1 MAMVKVGV
9 IGATGYVGVE
19 LIRLLQQHPFVML
32 TYAATES
39 YAGQFL
45 GEVYP
50 HLQEDVSF
58 VAEKLDSDVAID
70 RCDLLFI
77 ALPHGHAARLAP
89 QFLAAGKKVIDLG
102 ADFRLKNPEQYK
114 QWYGVDPA
122 AVSELNK
129 AVYGLPELGV
139 REAIQT
145 ASLIANPGCYP
156 TGAIL
161 AALPALKSGLIELDS
176 CIFDAKSGVSGAGRG
191 VNLGVHYC
199 EVTENFKAYHV
210 AGQHRHTPEI
220 EQALSSISNA
230 SINIQFTPHLLPMVR
245 GLLTTAY
252 FKLKTPITSDDV
264 YEIYHDYYVDESFVR
279 LCTLG
284 NLPETKHVRGSNY
297 CDIGIQV
304 DEKTQRLVVVSVI
317 DNLVKGASGQA
328 IQNMNLM
335 YQFPET
341 VGLKNNISFYP

>member
-1 MAMVKVGV
+1 MVKVGV
-9 IGATGYVGVE
+9 IGSTGYVGVE
-19 LIRLLQQHPFVML
+19 LIRLLKQHPFITL

-39 YAGQFL
+39 YDGYCL
-45 GEVYP
+45 DEVYP
-50 HLQEDVSF
+50 HLQEDVSL
-58 VAEKLDSDVAID
+58 VANKLDTNVAID

-89 QFLAAGKKVIDLG
+89 EFLAAGKKVIDLG
-102 ADFRLKNPEQYK
+102 ADFRLKNPEHYK
-114 QWYGVDPA
+114 QWYGVEPA
-122 AVSELNK
+122 AIHELDK

-161 AALPALKSGLIELDS
+161 AALPALKAELIDLNS

-191 VNLGVHYC
+191 INLGIHYC
-199 EVTENFKAYHV
+199 EVSENFKAYHV
-210 AGQHRHTPEI
+210 AGKHRHTPEI
-220 EQALSSISNA
+220 EQALGSVIND

-252 FKLKTPITSDDV
+252 FKLKTPISSDDV
-264 YEIYHDYYVDESFVR
+264 YGIYHDYYADESFIR

-284 NLPETKHVRGSNY
+284 KLPETKHVRGSNY
-297 CDIGIQV
+297 CNIGLQV
-304 DEKTQRLVVVSVI
+304 DDKTQRLVVVSVI

-328 IQNMNLM
+328 VQNMNLM

-341 VGLKNNISFYP
+341 VGLKNHISFYP